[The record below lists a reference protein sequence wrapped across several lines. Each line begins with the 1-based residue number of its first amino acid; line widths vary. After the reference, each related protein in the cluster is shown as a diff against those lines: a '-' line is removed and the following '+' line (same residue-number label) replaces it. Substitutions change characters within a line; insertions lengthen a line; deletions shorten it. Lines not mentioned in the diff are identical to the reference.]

1 MLEYTSRQVTQ
12 LLRQYEMFLKSLSI
26 MTSSEDKD
34 KIYNQ
39 MNKLLE
45 RIFEETNSIYEEEY
59 MLLLGSSTYLI
70 NEEK

>member
-39 MNKLLE
+39 LVK
-45 RIFEETNSIYEEEY
+45 YQ
-59 MLLLGSSTYLI
+59 YLH
-70 NEEK
+70 N